1 MYSTVGLLKNSK
13 LTGKLTGTHQK
24 LDGSAYYL
32 LVRNLTR
39 KAFFPK
45 MQNILH
51 FEGTRGPDGLKRK
64 SPGEDEPSHFFIKGQ
79 DEDLIQ
85 IILDHQYNL
94 REAIKKRDE
103 IRSAFE
109 AAWLA
114 HAITDGLTPAH
125 HFPLKS
131 VAEELMTDKEFFT
144 IFGEPIKGIMHG
156 RTKKETLKNNWE
168 YWGFSG
174 QMSHHIAFEFGC
186 ALVAAPTPIRKLVPS
201 VDKKIFKNIDLEAEF
216 RASVDKIMSLDLYN
230 RFTTF
235 GWTTDVSVDVQR
247 YLLPE
252 IVRMIAVAWASAI
265 PDEVKK

>member
-1 MYSTVGLLKNSK
+1 MYSTTGLLKNSK

-32 LVRNLTR
+32 LVKNLTK
-39 KAFFPK
+39 KAFFPNI
-45 MQNILH
+45 QNILH

-64 SPGEDEPSHFFIKGQ
+64 SPGEDEPSHFFIKDQ
-79 DEDLIQ
+79 DESLIQ

-114 HAITDGLTPAH
+114 HAIADGLTPAH
-125 HFPLKS
+125 HVPLKS

-156 RTKKETLKNNWE
+156 RTAKETFKNNWE

-174 QMSHHIAFEFGC
+174 QMSHHIAFEFG
-186 ALVAAPTPIRKLVPS
+186 AAITAAPLSIRSLVP
-201 VDKKIFKNIDLEAEF
+201 KISPNTLKSIDLTKEF
-216 RASVDKIMSLDLYN
+216 LASVDKIMDLDLYN

-235 GWTTDVSVDVQR
+235 GWTTDISIDVQK

-252 IVRMIAVAWASAI
+252 IVRMIAIAWASAI